1 MAAADDRAGRPLPFC
16 DVFHALPFRRN
27 PFSPC
32 NLRPYLALKRLLAR
46 EHFDIIHCHTLTGG
60 ILARLA
66 ARKSRKHG
74 TKVIYTAHGFAFYR
88 GAPLWRRVFG
98 LSESLCARWTDVL
111 ITINREDTR
120 FAARALHPRRAEYV
134 PGVGVDI
141 TRYAHKESLREK
153 TRSALGLSENT
164 LMLLSVGRLDRNKNQ
179 KTMLRVLSALQKE
192 HPDIR
197 FHISSGN
204 SVYVMEQ
211 LDRGLIDFGILYDS
225 QNLSKY
231 DSVKIPDKDIWGV
244 LMRRD
249 SPLAQ
254 KDYIEPQ
261 DLWDK
266 PLILSRQAAKGSLLA
281 DWMQKDFSKL
291 TIAATYNLLFNG
303 SLMVDEGVGY
313 AVCLDKIINT
323 SDTNLC
329 FHPLKPRIEAEAY
342 LVWKKYQ
349 IFPKAAG
356 IFLERLQKALA

>member
-1 MAAADDRAGRPLPFC
+1 M
-16 DVFHALPFRRN
+16 
-27 PFSPC
+27 
-32 NLRPYLALKRLLAR
+32 
-46 EHFDIIHCHTLTGG
+46 E
-60 ILARLA
+60 
-66 ARKSRKHG
+66 
-74 TKVIYTAHGFAFYR
+74 
-88 GAPLWRRVFG
+88 
-98 LSESLCARWTDVL
+98 
-111 ITINREDTR
+111 
-120 FAARALHPRRAEYV
+120 
-134 PGVGVDI
+134 
-141 TRYAHKESLREK
+141 
-153 TRSALGLSENT
+153 
-164 LMLLSVGRLDRNKNQ
+164 
-179 KTMLRVLSALQKE
+179 LRVLQYFLAVAREQSISGAAESLHLSQPTLSTQLKNMEEELGKQLMIRGTKGSRKIVLTEEGMILRKRAEEILELVKKTEREISLSDEQVAGDVYIGTGETDTVRIVARTIRTLQKE

-329 FHPLKPRIEAEAY
+329 FRPLKPRIEAEAY

-349 IFPKAAG
+349 IFSKSPG